1 MLGDRG
7 EEDDDSAGLY
17 ARVVVASV
25 PKGWQDLTAA
35 TDTAETTRVYD
46 FACSR
51 PRGNSA
57 FNFFGAPP
65 PAILWRQSPRLN
77 VRDGVNRWLML
88 MGLPPRF

>member
-46 FACSR
+46 FACKK
-51 PRGNSA
+51 
-57 FNFFGAPP
+57 
-65 PAILWRQSPRLN
+65 IYQ
-77 VRDGVNRWLML
+77 
-88 MGLPPRF
+88 